1 MNLVRQLRL
10 QAGLT
15 QALLAEAAGTSSQ
28 TISAYEVGRKSP
40 NLATVLRLADA
51 AGLRMEVRFVPTEY
65 AERNGDLVWTADPA
79 QTGTPGGPMRAAQQD
94 RGTI

>member
-10 QAGLT
+10 KAGLT

-40 NLATVLRLADA
+40 NLARVLRLADA
-51 AGLRMEVRFVPTEY
+51 AGLKMVVSFVPVAD
-65 AERNGDLVWTADPA
+65 AERHGDLAWTADPS
-79 QTGTPGGPMRAAQQD
+79 
-94 RGTI
+94 